1 MKIESSKLLSSI
13 AATVLFA
20 SLAGPASAMNQ
31 NTNTTIQEGEINTND
46 TFQVGYG
53 NDNATYQQGLDNA
66 NRTRQR
72 GMYNWN
78 ESGQF
83 GKVNY
88 NKTDQKVWGVRHDR
102 TGQRKHAN
110 RGYSDN

>member
-13 AATVLFA
+13 TAVALSVI
-20 SLAGPASAMNQ
+20 LAGPTSAMSE

-66 NRTRQR
+66 NRTRQH

-78 ESGQF
+78 ETGQF

-88 NKTDQKVWGVRHDR
+88 NKADQKDWRVR
-102 TGQRKHAN
+102 
-110 RGYSDN
+110 RGHSDD